1 MACYMLLVEWW
12 SGYHEE
18 WSLCSPHLLT
28 WLPALLAR
36 QWVSPGCSS
45 DLGGLYWLSPSHI
58 DFHPPQP
65 LCNHLDFHPHSIDFH
80 AHVKRR
86 KRQIP
91 RIRESIRKRHNIW
104 RGNHTPL
111 SLKNFGFG
119 GSQIMNDRN
128 QPIPACTQYLIEY
141 SICTSVVLDIFINR
155 STDQMNSDFGGSSL
169 QFLDLSTAK
178 VYRCSTYVYH
188 F

>member
-12 SGYHEE
+12 SGYHED

-65 LCNHLDFHPHSIDFH
+65 LCSHLDFHPHSIDFH

-86 KRQIP
+86 KRQNP
-91 RIRESIRKRHNIW
+91 RIRARIRKRHHHLA
-104 RGNHTPL
+104 RTPSKHRWWHL
-111 SLKNFGFG
+111 FDSPRQPAQIPLWTLLYSVRNAHEWAHPYAGTAFGDTG
-119 GSQIMNDRN
+119 LHN
-128 QPIPACTQYLIEY
+128 L
-141 SICTSVVLDIFINR
+141 
-155 STDQMNSDFGGSSL
+155 
-169 QFLDLSTAK
+169 
-178 VYRCSTYVYH
+178 
-188 F
+188 

>member
-1 MACYMLLVEWW
+1 MAISRGPSLKSLFWSTFSSSDTNVRKQENKMTNGLMACYMLLVEWW
-12 SGYHEE
+12 SGYHED

-65 LCNHLDFHPHSIDFH
+65 LCSHLDFHPHSIDFH

-91 RIRESIRKRHNIW
+91 RIRDTAQHLARK
-104 RGNHTPL
+104 TP
-111 SLKNFGFG
+111 KW
-119 GSQIMNDRN
+119 GSH
-128 QPIPACTQYLIEY
+128 PWWA
-141 SICTSVVLDIFINR
+141 V
-155 STDQMNSDFGGSSL
+155 DQSPDSFAAFQHM
-169 QFLDLSTAK
+169 
-178 VYRCSTYVYH
+178 
-188 F
+188 